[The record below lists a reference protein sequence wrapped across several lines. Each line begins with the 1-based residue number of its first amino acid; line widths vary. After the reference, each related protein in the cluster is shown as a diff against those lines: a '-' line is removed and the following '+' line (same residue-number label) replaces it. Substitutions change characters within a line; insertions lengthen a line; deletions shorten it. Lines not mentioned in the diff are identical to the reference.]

1 VHLVSLLKENM
12 LKRQNY
18 LLGHFSGAKRCP
30 YQIIARLMWE
40 CFQGLLI
47 ANFCLI
53 FLNWSL
59 LCIRKAY
66 FKKWWEEV
74 LQNDS
79 CLVRSATQIHLLLRP
94 SLFSTH

>member
-1 VHLVSLLKENM
+1 VPKHTEVYYCVFLLVHLVGLLKENT

-30 YQIIARLMWE
+30 YQIIACLMWE

-53 FLNWSL
+53 FFN
-59 LCIRKAY
+59 
-66 FKKWWEEV
+66 
-74 LQNDS
+74 
-79 CLVRSATQIHLLLRP
+79 
-94 SLFSTH
+94 